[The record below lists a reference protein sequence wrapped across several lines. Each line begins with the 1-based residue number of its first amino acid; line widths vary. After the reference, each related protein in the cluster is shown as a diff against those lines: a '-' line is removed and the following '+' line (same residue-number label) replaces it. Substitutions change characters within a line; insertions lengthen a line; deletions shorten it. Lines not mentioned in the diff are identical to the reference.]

1 MIAELNI
8 FGVFINAGLI
18 AVLVAGV
25 LVFALR
31 RLLVAANAY
40 RLVWHAA
47 LFDLAL
53 FVLLWGLVVF
63 VQPGVESRLV
73 LVFG

>member
-18 AVLVAGV
+18 AALLAGF
-25 LVFALR
+25 LLFALR
-31 RLLVAANAY
+31 KLLTAAGAY
-40 RLVWHAA
+40 RLAWHAA
-47 LFDLAL
+47 LFDLAM
-53 FVLLWGLVVF
+53 FVLLWGLMVV
-63 VQPGVESRLV
+63 VQSAFESRLV